1 MSPGWRRS
9 HDQRSTDK
17 FLVNLR
23 FLIDKFVVCAAVL
36 LGSFAEDPHVGAE
49 GVVVALDPGVGVRRP
64 SHGFPDAGKDWCD
77 DVVTR
82 CSGRSACEMCT
93 ASSWQAPGSSSS

>member
-23 FLIDKFVVCAAVL
+23 FLIDKFVVWCGCAAGVV
-36 LGSFAEDPHVGAE
+36 EQDPHVGAE
-49 GVVVALDPGVGVRRP
+49 GVVVALGPV
-64 SHGFPDAGKDWCD
+64 
-77 DVVTR
+77 
-82 CSGRSACEMCT
+82 
-93 ASSWQAPGSSSS
+93 

>member
-1 MSPGWRRS
+1 MPPGWRRS

-49 GVVVALDPGVGVRRP
+49 GVVVALGPGVGVRRP

-77 DVVTR
+77 DVVTEVLR
-82 CSGRSACEMCT
+82 PVGLRDVYCQLM
-93 ASSWQAPGSSSS
+93 ASSGSSSI